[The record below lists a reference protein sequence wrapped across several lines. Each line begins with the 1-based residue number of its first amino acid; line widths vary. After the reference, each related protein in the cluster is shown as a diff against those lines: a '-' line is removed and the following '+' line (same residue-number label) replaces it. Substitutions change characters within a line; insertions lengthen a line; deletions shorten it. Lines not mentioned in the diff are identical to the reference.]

1 MPGTVDKQPPS
12 GLMRAFLRAPIW
24 MYRAKLGWLMGQRFL
39 FLRHIGRKSGA
50 ERRAVVEVVNYDQ
63 AKDCWYVASG
73 WGEGAN
79 WFRNVQA
86 HPDVTITVGRRTV
99 DVRGEVIGADE
110 AARALFAYSQR
121 YPTAYKKLS
130 KMCTGEEQPATEAG
144 ARSFAE
150 RVPMVRFTARSAN

>member
-24 MYRAKLGWLMGQRFL
+24 IYRANLGWLMGQRFL
-39 FLRHIGRKSGA
+39 YLRHIGRKSGQ

-63 AKDCWYVASG
+63 SRDCWYVASG

-99 DVRGEVIGADE
+99 DVHGEVVEAEE
-110 AARALFAYSQR
+110 AAQALLSYSQR
-121 YPTAYKKLS
+121 YPTAYNKLS
-130 KMCTGEEQPATEAG
+130 KMCTGAEQPATQAG
-144 ARSFAE
+144 AARFAA
-150 RVPMVRFTARSAN
+150 RVPLVRFTPRAAN